1 MPPPFARRGQ
11 IPSPKMGAAIS
22 TSWRRRSIAARAY
35 ARLKQLWDMSGVRT
49 VIFMEVDAGS
59 VGLRV
64 PGDREKKLASDKG
77 SDRVRSET
85 QPSSNPL
92 FRSSEYAFAKP
103 SWASTVRPQ

>member
-1 MPPPFARRGQ
+1 
-11 IPSPKMGAAIS
+11 MGPAIS
-22 TSWRRRSIAARAY
+22 TSWRRRSISARAY

-77 SDRVRSET
+77 SDRVRERDSALE
-85 QPSSNPL
+85 
-92 FRSSEYAFAKP
+92 
-103 SWASTVRPQ
+103 